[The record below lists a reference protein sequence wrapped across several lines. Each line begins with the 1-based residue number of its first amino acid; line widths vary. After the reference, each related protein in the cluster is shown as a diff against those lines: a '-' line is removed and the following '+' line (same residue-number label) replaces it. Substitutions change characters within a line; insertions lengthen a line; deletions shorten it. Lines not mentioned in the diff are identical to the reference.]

1 MTHERVSMCPLLL
14 LIPIND
20 ERMLKPRTDTRSQSP
35 SIHPCTASSF
45 DFFCF
50 HLSSLLDTGYSSSIS
65 TRTKIQISN
74 FTSRLLLAGWL
85 LACWLYW
92 LADRVGQ
99 TCLHSLSTRSSTRAC
114 LLYILQQQSY
124 NNSTAG
130 INHGQRSIPVDLIR
144 VPTAD
149 CCI

>member
-1 MTHERVSMCPLLL
+1 MSVA
-14 LIPIND
+14 PINTHQ
-20 ERMLKPRTDTRSQSP
+20 RRTDAETENRYP
-35 SIHPCTASSF
+35 IPEPIHP
-45 DFFCF
+45 
-50 HLSSLLDTGYSSSIS
+50 SLHSELIFSVFISPVYWILDTAVVLVP
-65 TRTKIQISN
+65 KFKFQIS
-74 FTSRLLLAGWL
+74 SPGCCWLLAGWL

-130 INHGQRSIPVDLIR
+130 INHGQRSIPVVHIR
-144 VPTAD
+144 TY
-149 CCI
+149 C